1 MPATLTIGC
10 QPKKSSRS
18 NFKYLRIEKKRR
30 PIVFGYSI
38 INAVVKGEHGQRFQ
52 QYPRLMTKLESF
64 DTDTKKKAAVFETV
78 YL

>member
-18 NFKYLRIEKKRR
+18 NFKYLRI
-30 PIVFGYSI
+30 GYLI

-52 QYPRLMTKLESF
+52 QYPRLTTKLESF